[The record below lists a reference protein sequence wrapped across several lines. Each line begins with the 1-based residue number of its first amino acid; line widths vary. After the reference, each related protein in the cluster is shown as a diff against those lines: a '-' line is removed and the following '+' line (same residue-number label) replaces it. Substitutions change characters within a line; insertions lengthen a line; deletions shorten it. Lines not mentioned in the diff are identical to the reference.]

1 MKLKDWV
8 LGVNGVDVR
17 YKSHDDV
24 VAMVMECK
32 REVALEVT
40 TPSPDS
46 SFSPGE
52 SFYRKDYALDS
63 IMDA

>member
-1 MKLKDWV
+1 MDWV
-8 LGVNGVDVR
+8 FGVNGVDVR

-24 VAMVMECK
+24 VAMVMESK

-40 TPSPDS
+40 TPPPDTS
-46 SFSPGE
+46 LRVFIE
-52 SFYRKDYALDS
+52 KTTYALDS